1 MIKAIAIDDEP
12 PALKIIE
19 RFSKKTAIIN
29 LQKTFTQPKEAL
41 YYMSAFPVDLLFL
54 DIQMPSV
61 SGIEFLKKS
70 EQKTL
75 IIFTTAYSEYAVT
88 GFNLNAVDFLLKPFS
103 YERFLQAV
111 QKAENIFSTQ
121 SQSNFQDPT
130 CFYVRS
136 NYNLVKIVYDE
147 IEYIEGL
154 DDYIKIHIAGQSSVV
169 TRITMKN
176 ILEKLPPNEFIRIH
190 RSFIVP
196 LKKID
201 FYRKSKVFVA
211 GKELPIGVNYKDAL
225 NGLNKL

>member
-19 RFSKKTAIIN
+19 KFSKKTDIIS

-41 YYMSAFPVDLLFL
+41 YYMSTFPVDLLFL

-75 IIFTTAYSEYAVT
+75 IIFTTAYSEYAVA
-88 GFNLNAVDFLLKPFS
+88 GFNLNAVDFLLKPFTF
-103 YERFLQAV
+103 ERFLQAI
-111 QKAENIFSTQ
+111 QKAEKIFSSQ

-130 CFYVRS
+130 CFYVRA
-136 NYNLVKIVYDE
+136 NYSLVKVVYDE
-147 IEYIEGL
+147 IQYIEGL
-154 DDYIKIHIAGQSSVV
+154 DDYIKIHISGQNPVV

-176 ILEKLPPNEFIRIH
+176 ILEKLPPHEFVRIH
-190 RSFIVP
+190 RSFIIPV
-196 LKKID
+196 KKID
-201 FYRKSKVFVA
+201 HLRKNKVFIA
-211 GKELPIGVNYKDAL
+211 GTELPIGVNYKDVL
-225 NGLNKL
+225 DGLIKQ

>member
-1 MIKAIAIDDEP
+1 MIRAIAIDDEP

-19 RFSKKTAIIN
+19 RFSKKTDIIS

-41 YYMSAFPVDLLFL
+41 YYMSTFPVDLLFL

-75 IIFTTAYSEYAVT
+75 IIFTTAYSDYAVA

-111 QKAENIFSTQ
+111 QKAENIFSSQT
-121 SQSNFQDPT
+121 QSNFQDPT
-130 CFYVRS
+130 CFYVRA
-136 NYNLVKIVYDE
+136 NYSLVKIIYEE
-147 IEYIEGL
+147 IQYIEGL
-154 DDYIKIHIAGQSSVV
+154 DDYIKIHIACQEPIV

-176 ILEKLPPNEFIRIH
+176 ILEKLPPHEFIRIH

-196 LKKID
+196 VKKINS
-201 FYRKSKVFVA
+201 FRKNMVLVA

-225 NGLNKL
+225 DGLIK